1 MNTNRTIEQL
11 KSLKLPGMADA
22 YQSIE
27 SLALHD
33 RPDLDQCI
41 ARMVEAEIQYRTESK
56 MKMYLKLSKLR
67 YNAVLEDINCSTER
81 NLKKEI
87 ILKLADCSFIRRAEN
102 ILISGATGCGKS
114 FLACALGRQAC
125 SMGYKTYYFGMNR
138 FLEKITQAKLDGTYV
153 KLLNQVDKADL
164 IILDDFGLH
173 PMDTTSRLALLQI
186 LEDRYERKSMI
197 IASQLP
203 VSSWHNYIG
212 EATLA
217 DAILDRLTGNAHR
230 FELKGESLRRK

>member
-1 MNTNRTIEQL
+1 MNTNQTVVQL
-11 KSLKLPGMADA
+11 KALKLNGMAEA
-22 YQSIE
+22 YQSIQT
-27 SLALHD
+27 LPLQD
-33 RPDLDQCI
+33 KPTLDHCI
-41 ARMVEAEIQYRTESK
+41 ARMSEAEIQYRTESK

-67 YNAVLEDINCSTER
+67 YNAVLEDIHCTTDR
-81 NLKKEI
+81 NLSKEM
-87 ILKLADCSFIRRAEN
+87 LVSLADCGFIRRAEN
-102 ILISGATGCGKS
+102 VLITGATGCGKS

-125 SMGYKTYYFGMNR
+125 SMGYRTYYFGMNR

-153 KLLNQVDKADL
+153 KLLNNIDKAEL

-173 PMDTTSRLALLQI
+173 PMDTNTRLALLQI
-186 LEDRYERKSMI
+186 LEDRYERKSII

-203 VSSWHNYIG
+203 VANWHNYIG
-212 EATLA
+212 DATLA

>member
-27 SLALHD
+27 SLALRD

-81 NLKKEI
+81 NLKKEM
-87 ILKLADCSFIRRAEN
+87 ILKLADCSFIRRA
-102 ILISGATGCGKS
+102 
-114 FLACALGRQAC
+114 
-125 SMGYKTYYFGMNR
+125 
-138 FLEKITQAKLDGTYV
+138 
-153 KLLNQVDKADL
+153 
-164 IILDDFGLH
+164 
-173 PMDTTSRLALLQI
+173 
-186 LEDRYERKSMI
+186 
-197 IASQLP
+197 
-203 VSSWHNYIG
+203 
-212 EATLA
+212 
-217 DAILDRLTGNAHR
+217 
-230 FELKGESLRRK
+230 